1 MQCKRCGTD
10 IADKAIV
17 CYRCGAPTA
26 EAVAPTPP
34 AARRRR
40 LIIPGVAA
48 AAILIIA
55 ALYMAMAARGSTP
68 PLLNWGMLVLAAVI
82 VVWRFWTGRR

>member
-1 MQCKRCGTD
+1 MQCRHCGTE

-26 EAVAPTPP
+26 EPAAPPP
-34 AARRRR
+34 ARGRR
-40 LIIPGVAA
+40 LVIPVR
-48 AAILIIA
+48 AAIALLIIA
-55 ALYMAMAARGSTP
+55 ALYMAMAARGRTP

-82 VVWRFWTGRR
+82 VVWRFWMVRR

>member
-1 MQCKRCGTD
+1 MRCKHCGTE

-26 EAVAPTPP
+26 EP
-34 AARRRR
+34 AAPSPARGRR
-40 LIIPGVAA
+40 LVIPVL
-48 AAILIIA
+48 AAIALLVIA

-82 VVWRFWTGRR
+82 VVWRFWMVRR

>member
-1 MQCKRCGTD
+1 MRCKHCGTE

-26 EAVAPTPP
+26 EPAAAPP
-34 AARRRR
+34 ARGRR
-40 LIIPGVAA
+40 LVIPVL
-48 AAILIIA
+48 AAIALLVIA

-82 VVWRFWTGRR
+82 VVWRFWMVRR